1 MGGAEVL
8 DLARTAIWVTIKI
21 AAPVMLAGLAVGFL
35 VSLFQALT
43 QIQEQ
48 TLSFAIKLI
57 AVAITIAAMSGF
69 LGSEILVYT
78 MKLFND
84 FPNMT

>member
-21 AAPVMLAGLAVGFL
+21 AAPVMLAGLAVGFV

-48 TLSFAIKLI
+48 TLAFIPKILSIFIALMLTLPFKADSLNSFMA
-57 AVAITIAAMSGF
+57 TI
-69 LGSEILVYT
+69 SEWIIRG
-78 MKLFND
+78 
-84 FPNMT
+84 

>member
-21 AAPVMLAGLAVGFL
+21 AAPVMLAGLAVGFV

-48 TLSFAIKLI
+48 TLAFIPKILSIFIVLLLTLPFMADSLN
-57 AVAITIAAMSGF
+57 AFMATI
-69 LGSEILVYT
+69 SEWIIRG
-78 MKLFND
+78 
-84 FPNMT
+84 

>member
-21 AAPVMLAGLAVGFL
+21 AAPVMLAGLAVGFV

-48 TLSFAIKLI
+48 TLAFIPKLLSIFIVLMLTLPFMADSLSSFMA
-57 AVAITIAAMSGF
+57 TI
-69 LGSEILVYT
+69 SEWIIRG
-78 MKLFND
+78 
-84 FPNMT
+84 

>member
-21 AAPVMLAGLAVGFL
+21 AAPVMLAGLAVGFV

-48 TLSFAIKLI
+48 TLAFIPKILSIFIVLMLTLPFMADSLNSFMVTL
-57 AVAITIAAMSGF
+57 
-69 LGSEILVYT
+69 SEWIVRG
-78 MKLFND
+78 
-84 FPNMT
+84 

>member
-8 DLARTAIWVTIKI
+8 DLARTAIWVTIKV
-21 AAPVMLAGLAVGFL
+21 AAPVMLTGLAVGFV

-48 TLSFAIKLI
+48 TLAFIPKILSIFVVLLLTLPFMADSLN
-57 AVAITIAAMSGF
+57 AFMVTITEWIVRG
-69 LGSEILVYT
+69 
-78 MKLFND
+78 
-84 FPNMT
+84 

>member
-21 AAPVMLAGLAVGFL
+21 AAPVMLAGLAVGFV

-48 TLSFAIKLI
+48 TLAFIPKILSIFIVLLLALPFMADSLNSFMM
-57 AVAITIAAMSGF
+57 TI
-69 LGSEILVYT
+69 SEWIIRG
-78 MKLFND
+78 
-84 FPNMT
+84 

>member
-21 AAPVMLAGLAVGFL
+21 AAPVMLTGLAVGFI

-48 TLSFAIKLI
+48 TLAFIPKILSIFIVLLLTLPFMAD
-57 AVAITIAAMSGF
+57 S
-69 LGSEILVYT
+69 LGSFMVTISEWIVRG
-78 MKLFND
+78 
-84 FPNMT
+84 

>member
-1 MGGAEVL
+1 MDGAEVL

-48 TLSFAIKLI
+48 TLAFIPKILSIFIVLMLTLPFMADSLNSF
-57 AVAITIAAMSGF
+57 MSTLAEWIVRG
-69 LGSEILVYT
+69 
-78 MKLFND
+78 
-84 FPNMT
+84 

>member
-21 AAPVMLAGLAVGFL
+21 AAPVMLAGLAVGFV

-48 TLSFAIKLI
+48 TLAFIPKILSIFIVLMLTLPFMADSLNSFMATLAEWI
-57 AVAITIAAMSGF
+57 VRG
-69 LGSEILVYT
+69 
-78 MKLFND
+78 
-84 FPNMT
+84 

>member
-21 AAPVMLAGLAVGFL
+21 AAPVMLTGLAVGFV

-48 TLSFAIKLI
+48 TLAFIPKILSIFVVLLLTLPFMADSLNSFMMTL
-57 AVAITIAAMSGF
+57 
-69 LGSEILVYT
+69 SEWIVRG
-78 MKLFND
+78 
-84 FPNMT
+84 

>member
-1 MGGAEVL
+1 MDGAEVL

-48 TLSFAIKLI
+48 TLAFIPKILSIFIVLMLTLPFMADSLSSFMA
-57 AVAITIAAMSGF
+57 TI
-69 LGSEILVYT
+69 SEWIIRG
-78 MKLFND
+78 
-84 FPNMT
+84 

>member
-21 AAPVMLAGLAVGFL
+21 AAPVMLTGLAVGFV

-48 TLSFAIKLI
+48 TLAFIPKILSIFIVLMLTLPFMADSLNSF
-57 AVAITIAAMSGF
+57 MSTLAEWIVRG
-69 LGSEILVYT
+69 
-78 MKLFND
+78 
-84 FPNMT
+84 

>member
-21 AAPVMLAGLAVGFL
+21 AAPVMLAGLAVGFI
-35 VSLFQALT
+35 VSLFRALT

-48 TLSFAIKLI
+48 TLAFIPKILSIFIALMLTLPFMADSLNSFMA
-57 AVAITIAAMSGF
+57 TI
-69 LGSEILVYT
+69 SEWIIRG
-78 MKLFND
+78 
-84 FPNMT
+84 

>member
-21 AAPVMLAGLAVGFL
+21 AAPVMLAGLAVGVV

-48 TLSFAIKLI
+48 TLAFIPKILSIFIVLMLTLPFMADSLSSFMA
-57 AVAITIAAMSGF
+57 TI
-69 LGSEILVYT
+69 SEWIIRG
-78 MKLFND
+78 
-84 FPNMT
+84 

>member
-21 AAPVMLAGLAVGFL
+21 AAPVMLAGLAVGFV

-48 TLSFAIKLI
+48 TLAFIPTILSIFIVLMLTLPFMADSLSSFMA
-57 AVAITIAAMSGF
+57 TI
-69 LGSEILVYT
+69 SEWIIRG
-78 MKLFND
+78 
-84 FPNMT
+84 

>member
-21 AAPVMLAGLAVGFL
+21 AAPVMLTGLAVGFV

-48 TLSFAIKLI
+48 TLAFIPKILSIFIVLLLTLPFMADSLSSFM
-57 AVAITIAAMSGF
+57 VTI
-69 LGSEILVYT
+69 SEWIVRG
-78 MKLFND
+78 
-84 FPNMT
+84 

>member
-21 AAPVMLAGLAVGFL
+21 AAPVMLAGLAVGFI

-48 TLSFAIKLI
+48 TLAFIPKILSIFIVLMLTLPFMADSLNSFMVTL
-57 AVAITIAAMSGF
+57 
-69 LGSEILVYT
+69 SEWIVRG
-78 MKLFND
+78 
-84 FPNMT
+84 

>member
-21 AAPVMLAGLAVGFL
+21 AAPVMLTGLAVGFV

-48 TLSFAIKLI
+48 TLAFIPKILSIFIVLLLALPFMADSLNSFM
-57 AVAITIAAMSGF
+57 ITI
-69 LGSEILVYT
+69 SEWIVRG
-78 MKLFND
+78 
-84 FPNMT
+84 